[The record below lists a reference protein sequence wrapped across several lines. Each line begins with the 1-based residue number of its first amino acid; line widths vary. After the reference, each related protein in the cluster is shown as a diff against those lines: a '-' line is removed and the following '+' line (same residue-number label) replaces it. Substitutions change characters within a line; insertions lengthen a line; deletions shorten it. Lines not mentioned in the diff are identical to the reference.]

1 MPSCFRETEPL
12 SPLDEHELITAL
24 RAGRW
29 WAIMEVEDRLRSSFE
44 KNGCG
49 LTSGH
54 WGIVEAPQGAQAPAR
69 YQQGEPVPAQSPVG
83 APMPDGS
90 PQGIPVPKALVTT
103 VSSEEAPVPALSSE
117 EAPMYAGSPEEAPV
131 PARSPFRRKVR
142 IPYNVPTTSPEE
154 VPVPNSS
161 QEEAPVPTASPEETP
176 VPTTS
181 SEEAPL
187 PASSQEEAPMSTA
200 SPRSTF
206 NSLVTDFKHIEE
218 EKAEFRRKLQTWF
231 PGIEAFSKPR
241 ESLHLSEW
249 RRICVNFNILEQ
261 RTRGLALQE
270 VILLLTQRQEHLHHS
285 YDQLTLNQRW
295 TSSP

>member
-1 MPSCFRETEPL
+1 
-12 SPLDEHELITAL
+12 
-24 RAGRW
+24 
-29 WAIMEVEDRLRSSFE
+29 MEVEDRLRSSFE

-176 VPTTS
+176 VLTTS
-181 SEEAPL
+181 SEQAPV

-206 NSLVTDFKHIEE
+206 NSQVTDFKHIEE

-231 PGIEAFSKPR
+231 PGIEGAHQSPDDPAQVY
-241 ESLHLSEW
+241 
-249 RRICVNFNILEQ
+249 I
-261 RTRGLALQE
+261 
-270 VILLLTQRQEHLHHS
+270 ILLMGLPARPTGRQQQEQPETRHKIVQAQVLHQIWIRPGS
-285 YDQLTLNQRW
+285 GGLR
-295 TSSP
+295 